1 MNTPTPETDEWV
13 KSNVGLHV
21 ALENAIAHMRKL
33 ELQRDELQSA
43 LSGLCK
49 HFGIHP
55 ASATFLAVELLRIER
70 QRNEMAEIL
79 QDISDYTKGVRNH
92 DYSKLAQSE
101 RKIAAFDAWQQI
113 EIKIEQALET
123 KP

>member
-1 MNTPTPETDEWV
+1 
-13 KSNVGLHV
+13 
-21 ALENAIAHMRKL
+21 MRKL

-101 RKIAAFDAWQQI
+101 RTIAAFDAWQQI

>member
-101 RKIAAFDAWQQI
+101 RTIAAFDAWQQI

>member
-1 MNTPTPETDEWV
+1 MNTTTPETDEWV

-49 HFGIHP
+49 HFKIH
-55 ASATFLAVELLRIER
+55 AAGSTFLAVAVLRIER

-101 RKIAAFDAWQQI
+101 RTIAAFDAWQQI